1 MGKSHSRVQRITL
14 HVRPKVLERDGYK
27 CRECGSRKRLEVH
40 HIVPLSK
47 GGSPWPK
54 NCKTLCRK
62 CHMRL
67 HDKEGSPLRAARRE
81 WKEYS
86 DGI

>member
-1 MGKSHSRVQRITL
+1 M
-14 HVRPKVLERDGYK
+14 LERDGYK
-27 CRECGSRKRLEVH
+27 CTKCGSRKRLEVH

-62 CHMRL
+62 CHIKL
-67 HDKEGSPLRAARRE
+67 HEQNGSLKQARRQ